1 MRIDDFENVVVAL
14 ASKTTE
20 PESVMVIPIA
30 PTLIDRAQY
39 LAAPDKYFLL
49 TDEFG
54 KFSHRLEWLLKMARI
69 AKAAQC
75 DAESKSEAINTEG
88 VSK

>member
-1 MRIDDFENVVVAL
+1 
-14 ASKTTE
+14 
-20 PESVMVIPIA
+20 
-30 PTLIDRAQY
+30 
-39 LAAPDKYFLL
+39 
-49 TDEFG
+49 
-54 KFSHRLEWLLKMARI
+54 MARI